1 MSDLTTTP
9 SFFTVWTKHP
19 LTILTAIAAIIYG
32 LTFVFSDALGWDDGA
47 PRWFV
52 MIGAAI
58 VGLLFI
64 SSLVAAAMKS
74 RAV

>member
-1 MSDLTTTP
+1 MSDMTTRP
-9 SFFTVWTKHP
+9 SFFIVWTKHP
-19 LTILTAIAAIIYG
+19 LTILTAIAGFLYG
-32 LTFVFSDALGWDDGA
+32 ISFAFSDALGWDDGA

>member
-1 MSDLTTTP
+1 MSDMTTTP
-9 SFFTVWTKHP
+9 TFFTVWTKHP
-19 LTILTAIAAIIYG
+19 LTILTAIIYG
-32 LTFVFSDALGWDDGA
+32 LTFAFSDALGWDDGA
-47 PRWFV
+47 PMWFV
-52 MIGAAI
+52 GVGAAI

>member
-32 LTFVFSDALGWDDGA
+32 LAFAFSDALGWDDGA
-47 PRWFV
+47 PMWFV
-52 MIGAAI
+52 GVGAAI

-74 RAV
+74 RAA